1 MIRSRTRAS
10 RGRADLVVVAPATAS
25 FLAEVALGLA
35 PDLLSATVLATKAP
49 LLVAPAMHVEMWT
62 NDAVCRNVATLV
74 AQGTTIV
81 GPDEGHLA
89 DGDVGPGRLAEPE
102 LIVEEAAR
110 LLERRRDLEGVSVLV
125 TAGGTREPI
134 DPVRVITNRS
144 SGRQGYAIAAAAQ
157 QRGARVTLVSAAEL
171 PDPFGVEVV
180 AVETAAELAEAVSA
194 RSDASDVV
202 VAAAAVADF
211 RPKVALK
218 EKLKKRDGLPEI
230 LLEATE
236 DVLAELGR
244 RRHAGQILVGFAA
257 ETTDAPRGGE
267 RKLKEKGVDL
277 VVVNDVTR
285 PGVGFGQETNAV
297 TILGRDGAVKQVAL
311 APKRTIADVILD
323 AIVTQRARGSNG
335 TGSSPGDK

>member
-1 MIRSRTRAS
+1 M
-10 RGRADLVVVAPATAS
+10 
-25 FLAEVALGLA
+25 
-35 PDLLSATVLATKAP
+35 
-49 LLVAPAMHVEMWT
+49 
-62 NDAVCRNVATLV
+62 
-74 AQGTTIV
+74 
-81 GPDEGHLA
+81 
-89 DGDVGPGRLAEPE
+89 
-102 LIVEEAAR
+102 
-110 LLERRRDLEGVSVLV
+110 
-125 TAGGTREPI
+125 
-134 DPVRVITNRS
+134 
-144 SGRQGYAIAAAAQ
+144 
-157 QRGARVTLVSAAEL
+157 
-171 PDPFGVEVV
+171 
-180 AVETAAELAEAVSA
+180 
-194 RSDASDVV
+194 
-202 VAAAAVADF
+202 AAAVADF